1 MISFREVKVVSFS
14 LQYQDVY
21 WEIENTNEDL
31 QEYDFYVERGEAE
44 LGPWALVAGPL
55 VDRFYLR
62 DNNVPLMNANREL
75 FYRVR
80 AVNRIS
86 EDELSSKVFS
96 RNGPLPLDALEIV
109 RNEELVL
116 REHAGTKAWV
126 FPIRTFGQRCPQ
138 CWDRALM
145 KVTDDACPTC
155 WGTGFSNGYHYPVE
169 CWVQLDSATKVEQ
182 VTQNVQLQSNYVTMR
197 LGPVPNIAPMDL
209 VVDHLNRRWRVVSVA
224 NTTRFG
230 ISVRQQPSLV
240 RVTKGSVE
248 DAIPLKVDTSN
259 VQLRPSREYINP
271 QVPGAASSIPD
282 ITTLLGTYG
291 AR

>member
-1 MISFREVKVVSFS
+1 MISFRDVKVVSFS

-21 WEIENTNEDL
+21 WVIENTNDDL
-31 QEYDFYVERGEAE
+31 QDYDFYVERAE
-44 LGPWALVAGPL
+44 SQLGAWDLIAGPL
-55 VDRFYLR
+55 VDRFYVR

-75 FYRVR
+75 SYRVR
-80 AVNRIS
+80 AVNRASGDMVIS
-86 EDELSSKVFS
+86 PVFTRS
-96 RNGPLPLDALEIV
+96 GSLPLDALEIV
-109 RNEELVL
+109 RNEEITL

-169 CWVQLDSATKVEQ
+169 CWVQVDSATKTEQ
-182 VTQNVQLQSNYVTMR
+182 VTTNVQLQSNYVTMR
-197 LGPVPNIAPMDL
+197 LGPTPNISPMDL
-209 VVDHLNRRWRVVSVA
+209 IIDHLNRRWRVVSVA
-224 NTTRFG
+224 DTSRFG

-248 DAIPLKVDTSN
+248 DAIPLKVDTAS
-259 VQLRPSREYINP
+259 VQLRPFREYTNP
-271 QVPGAASSIPD
+271 HTPGAAANMPD
-282 ITTLLGTYG
+282 LASLLGPYG
-291 AR
+291 VR